1 MCVSASAGRAHNQHV
16 PAVELSYE
24 EVGVTRPHDETWA
37 DGPRR
42 MESSVRLGSGD
53 QCWTTSADAVMRWA
67 VKTRSGFHVSGEMR
81 ATLGADYDLV
91 FPFAGLTVREPVRVV
106 AVVDLESR
114 RGFAYG
120 TRFGHPVSGEEAFIV
135 HRDDMGGVW
144 LTVRSLTMP
153 AAGWRRPAF
162 PIFVAAQRVLRH
174 RYLRSLAC

>member
-1 MCVSASAGRAHNQHV
+1 
-16 PAVELSYE
+16 
-24 EVGVTRPHDETWA
+24 
-37 DGPRR
+37 
-42 MESSVRLGSGD
+42 
-53 QCWTTSADAVMRWA
+53 MRWA
-67 VKTRSGFHVSGEMR
+67 VKTRSGFHVSGELR
-81 ATLGADYDLV
+81 ATLGADYDLI
-91 FPFAGLTVREPVRVV
+91 FPFAGLTIREPVRVV

-135 HRDDMGGVW
+135 HRDDMGAVW